1 MRARLAHVLWIGG
14 GPQAGK
20 TTLSRLLAG
29 KWDLKIYN
37 LDWHAVR
44 DHDRRDG
51 AASAAFARATY
62 CSRRGSCRRA
72 LSSVFAAVVST
83 DRSASTTAWRSWRTT
98 SASTCPQRRTSE
110 PYCGVRAA
118 HTPSR

>member
-51 AASAAFARATY
+51 AAGAAFAPLARHARGRVPRQLATRA
-62 CSRRGSCRRA
+62 RA
-72 LSSVFAAVVST
+72 LPVGGGGLP
-83 DRSASTTAWRSWRTT
+83 RPR
-98 SASTCPQRRTSE
+98 E
-110 PYCGVRAA
+110 PARAA
-118 HTPSR
+118 PCAHARRRR